1 MRARVAAL
9 VVTAI
14 AAGGSAYGDQE
25 ASNTTHVVASQYGR
39 CYAKSVPAESYGGKG
54 TTHILRVTDSQDT
67 LAHSYDWFS
76 QTIYIACNVSDDL
89 TPTGI
94 SVVRFGPW
102 ARGHT
107 ASLGHLAIGFY
118 FKGKKL
124 KEYSTLDIA
133 GNPENVSASVSHY
146 TVFEKVLG
154 YRWLGGN
161 RAVFDVKTT
170 DGRTLSF
177 DPATG
182 ELR

>member
-1 MRARVAAL
+1 MLSRVSLGAA
-9 VVTAI
+9 TP
-14 AAGGSAYGDQE
+14 
-25 ASNTTHVVASQYGR
+25 
-39 CYAKSVPAESYGGKG
+39 KSIPAESYGGKG
-54 TTHILRVTDSQDT
+54 TTHVLRVTDSRDT

-76 QTIYIACNVSDDL
+76 QTIHIACNVSDDL

-107 ASLGHLAIGFY
+107 ASASHLAIGFY
-118 FKGKKL
+118 FKEKKL

-133 GNPENVSASVSHY
+133 GSPENVSASVSHY
-146 TVFEKVLG
+146 TVFEEVLG
-154 YRWLGGN
+154 YRWLSGN
-161 RAVFDVKTT
+161 KAVFDVKTT